1 MMHDGAAGRR
11 ARLPVRNPTSGGNK
25 TLRRHGSIGLMA
37 MLVSLIAAVSEAQPA
52 HVKLRLEAPASA
64 TTGSKLT
71 LVATLQIAPGFHIQ
85 SNKPA
90 PNYIATTVSVTAP
103 AGFVVGSPA
112 FPPASLEQAAGET
125 IPVFSGD
132 VRVTVPVTVE
142 RPSAGA
148 HTLKV
153 VAGYQACDEGSC
165 YPPSEVAG
173 EVTIRVENKKGEPP
187 ITATR
192 PSTIGTEA
200 TPSDPGEAA
209 NKAGQNGA
217 VVSPEPRDAV
227 SAEPPPP
234 VTPKPDAPAAASFAG
249 YRTSRVTEFVGPE
262 QFVRFL
268 EEGDV
273 RKGDAGGVSGL
284 LQSGNL
290 LVALP
295 LIFLL
300 GLALNLTPCVYP
312 IIPITIS
319 YFGTQAGRDGK
330 PPFVLAVVY
339 VLGMALMYSALGV
352 AAGLTGSLFGSQLQ
366 NPWVLTAFAVVMF
379 GLALSQFDRPD
390 GRPIWEFQLPGF
402 LRNRAQ
408 SRSGILG
415 ALIMGLM
422 VGVVAAPC
430 IGPAV
435 IALLQWVGTQ
445 RDPVLGFGVF
455 FTLALG
461 LGLPYLALATVS
473 GSVKAMPRAGEW
485 MVGVKHVFGAVL
497 VWMGVYYLQTPLA
510 LLHPEAGRAALVAI
524 SGLIALYLLFFER
537 SGGGARAFHWV
548 RRALGVGA
556 AGIAVWLASPAP
568 EETIQWRTYS
578 DSALETAMS
587 ERKPVLIDF
596 TADWCA
602 ACKEL
607 EHKTFSDPNVGRA
620 AQRFIAL
627 RADMTNFGGPDAK
640 RWQARFDIKGL
651 PTIVRL
657 EPE

>member
-1 MMHDGAAGRR
+1 MRR
-11 ARLPVRNPTSGGNK
+11 LGWVWS
-25 TLRRHGSIGLMA
+25 SIVGTVLA
-37 MLVSLIAAVSEAQPA
+37 SLSVVGFAQSE
-52 HVKLRLEAPASA
+52 HVKLRLEAPESVAA
-64 TTGSKLT
+64 GSRIS
-71 LVATLQIAPGFHIQ
+71 LVVTIQVAPGYHIQ

-90 PNYIATTVSVTAP
+90 PNYIPTTVKVSAP
-103 AGFVVGSPA
+103 QGFTVGDA
-112 FPPASLEQAAGET
+112 DFPRATMEQAAGEL

-132 VRVTVPVTVE
+132 VRVTVPL
-142 RPSAGA
+142 A
-148 HTLKV
+148 
-153 VAGYQACDEGSC
+153 VAKGVSGTHAVRVAVGYQACDEGSC
-165 YPPSEVAG
+165 YPPSEITG
-173 EVTIRVENKKGEPP
+173 EVNLSVGGPGTAPSGTRPAAPPAAKPDTAAAGGTTADVEPEPPAKGEATADGAQKQESSSSAPREAPP
-187 ITATR
+187 TKIAFDGY
-192 PSTIGTEA
+192 ST
-200 TPSDPGEAA
+200 S
-209 NKAGQNGA
+209 K
-217 VVSPEPRDAV
+217 
-227 SAEPPPP
+227 
-234 VTPKPDAPAAASFAG
+234 
-249 YRTSRVTEFVGPE
+249 VTEFIGPE
-262 QFVRFL
+262 PFVRFL
-268 EEGDV
+268 ESGNV
-273 RKGDAGGVSGL
+273 KGQDAGAVSGL

-290 LVALP
+290 LLALP

-319 YFGTQAGRDGK
+319 YFGSQSGSTGK
-330 PPFVLAVVY
+330 PPFILAVVY

-352 AAGLTGSLFGSQLQ
+352 VAGLTGGLFGSQLQ
-366 NPWVLTAFAVVMF
+366 NPWVLLVFALVMF

-408 SRSGILG
+408 SRSGIVG
-415 ALIMGLM
+415 ALLMGIM

-473 GSVKAMPRAGEW
+473 GAVKTMPRAGEW
-485 MVGVKHVFGAVL
+485 MIGVKHIFGAVL
-497 VWMGVYYLQTPLA
+497 IWMGVYYLQTPLA
-510 LLHPEAGRAALVAI
+510 LLHPQAGQVALIAT
-524 SGLIALYLLFFER
+524 SALIALYLLFFER
-537 SGGGARAFHWV
+537 SGANARAFVWV
-548 RRALGVGA
+548 RRALGIA
-556 AGIAVWLASPAP
+556 AAAIAVWLASPAP
-568 EETIQWRTYS
+568 QESVAWRPYS
-578 DSALETAMS
+578 DAAVQAALA

-607 EHKTFSDPNVGRA
+607 EHKTFSDPRVGRA
-620 AQRFIAL
+620 AERFVAL
-627 RADMTNFGGPDAK
+627 RADMTNFGGPEAK
-640 RWQARFDIKGL
+640 RWQERFGIKGL